1 MSIYHARHADKDLIL
16 IASANGFNSW
26 DAFFLGIGFLE
37 ILNDVGITN
46 FLKKLTNN
54 EMNLFRKK
62 ITLRYFLPL
71 CLILALGC
79 SEDEKPNCPIDKT
92 NGDPKSVLGTWQLVT
107 INYLDMETGK
117 ETIKD
122 FSCDNLV
129 FTFLENG
136 DFVVK
141 GTSPDIPFFGDFTYE
156 FKYGEKLTD
165 FGNSSMKL
173 SLTIHP
179 SLIEKDKLTLNSRYV
194 DGAIYVFYRISMAVD

>member
-1 MSIYHARHADKDLIL
+1 
-16 IASANGFNSW
+16 
-26 DAFFLGIGFLE
+26 
-37 ILNDVGITN
+37 
-46 FLKKLTNN
+46 
-54 EMNLFRKK
+54 MNLLRKK
-62 ITLRYFLPL
+62 IALRYFLPL

-79 SEDEKPNCPIDKT
+79 AEDEKPNCPIDKT

-141 GTSPDIPFFGDFTYE
+141 GSSPDMPFFGDFTYE
-156 FKYGEKLTD
+156 FKYGEKLAD
-165 FGNSSMKL
+165 FGNSTLRL
-173 SLTIHP
+173 SHTIHP
-179 SLIEKDKLTLNSRYV
+179 CLVEKDKILLNSRFV
-194 DGAIYVFYRISMAVD
+194 DGEIILFYRVSETFD